1 MPSVYCKLF
10 FSAFFKAVHVVVM
23 AVSQNFFFVLVG
35 SVKWENG
42 HLNLY
47 KYKLVW
53 SWLAV
58 VVLRNKK

>member
-1 MPSVYCKLF
+1 M
-10 FSAFFKAVHVVVM
+10 VVM

-58 VVLRNKK
+58 VIPRNQK